1 MQYNKNIKNQRKR
14 KSLQVVT
21 ALKKKK
27 KTFKMSKSQLIADES
42 QMAVE

>member
-27 KTFKMSKSQLIADES
+27 TFKMSKSQLIADES